1 MPLPSAEA
9 PPRLLRF
16 GNFEVELQG
25 GELRKKGLRIKLQ
38 DQPLQILKV
47 LLEHPGE
54 LVSREE
60 LRQRLWHPDTF
71 VDFDHSLNTAM
82 MRLREVLGD
91 SSENPRFI
99 ETVPRRGYRFI
110 APVHD
115 IPKETP
121 AAHPANEASVT
132 SPSDPATIPPRVDEE
147 TAPKAMVQA
156 HPAPP
161 SLVHPA
167 RQVSLSRAL
176 LSGMGALTLL
186 ALVAATAFH
195 YRERLGFTPSQ
206 PPHIASLVVLPMEN
220 LSGDANQDY
229 FADGMTDELIASLA
243 RISSLRV
250 ISHTTSMEYKGKHES
265 IEKIAHDLNVDAV
278 VEGTVLR
285 SGDRV
290 RITAELVQV
299 STDRHLWA
307 DTYESP
313 LGDIL
318 ALQNQV
324 ASAIVSQISIK
335 LTPQDKERLAANH
348 PVNSGAYEDYL
359 KGRYYWGKRSE
370 EALDKA
376 IQYFQSATEKDPQY
390 ALAYA
395 GLADCYGIIGAAIV
409 GTVPTSQV
417 APKAEAAATKAV
429 ELDPALAETQTAL
442 ATVQFNYNWNWAAAE
457 AGFRRAIQLNPSYAT
472 AHQRYSLY
480 LMAMGRTQESLDEMS
495 RARSL
500 DPLSLSM
507 NFSLGWRLY
516 MARRYD
522 EAIVQLR
529 NTIEMDPTYL
539 LAHIVLGQCYEQKGQ
554 YPEAIAELQKA
565 ASMSPGNPPV
575 IAALGHAYAVAGRR
589 TEALKLLDQ
598 LTAQPLRQYVS
609 PFYIALLYTGLGDH
623 GQAIAWLG
631 KAFADRS
638 NNMIFLNVNPQFDS
652 LRSEPG
658 LQNLLHRIGLQTAV
672 K

>member
-1 MPLPSAEA
+1 MPSPPAEA
-9 PPRLLRF
+9 PARLIRF
-16 GNFEVELQG
+16 GNFEVDLHG
-25 GELRKKGLRIKLQ
+25 GELRRKGLKIKLQ
-38 DQPLQILKV
+38 DQPRQILKV

-60 LRQRLWHPDTF
+60 LRQRLWQPDTF

-115 IPKETP
+115 IPREQLTP
-121 AAHPANEASVT
+121 PPSNEVLPPAPSEPPVTPSHTIEEIASGTKTEAHPAT
-132 SPSDPATIPPRVDEE
+132 SNPV
-147 TAPKAMVQA
+147 
-156 HPAPP
+156 
-161 SLVHPA
+161 
-167 RQVSLSRAL
+167 RQIALSRAVVGGAGVFAL
-176 LSGMGALTLL
+176 LIL
-186 ALVAATAFH
+186 AIATAFH
-195 YRERLGFTPSQ
+195 YRQRLGFTTPEPQ
-206 PPHIASLVVLPMEN
+206 HITSLVVLPMEN

-243 RISSLRV
+243 KISSLRV
-250 ISHTTSMEYKGKHES
+250 ISHTTSMEYKGTHES
-265 IEKIAHDLNVDAV
+265 LERIAHDLNVDAV

-318 ALQNQV
+318 TLQNQV
-324 ASAIVSQISIK
+324 ASAIVSQIRIT
-335 LTPQDKERLAANH
+335 LTPQDKERLAATH
-348 PVNSGAYEDYL
+348 PVNAGAYEDYL

-370 EALDKA
+370 ESLDKA

-409 GTVPTSQV
+409 GTVPTSDV

-429 ELDPALAETQTAL
+429 GLDPSLAETQTAL
-442 ATVQFNYNWNWAAAE
+442 ATVQFNYKWNWTAAE

-480 LMAMGRTQESLDEMS
+480 LMAMGRTEESLSEIN

-522 EAIVQLR
+522 EAIAQLS
-529 NTIEMDPTYL
+529 NTIEMDSTYL
-539 LAHIVLGQCYEQKGQ
+539 LAHIVLGQSYEQKGQ
-554 YPEAIAELQKA
+554 YPQAIAELQKA
-565 ASMSPGNPPV
+565 AAMSPASPPV
-575 IAALGHAYAVAGRR
+575 VAALGHAYALSGNR
-589 TEALKLLDQ
+589 TEALKMLDQ
-598 LTAQPLRQYVS
+598 LKALSSHQYVS
-609 PFYIALLYTGLGDH
+609 PFYLALVYTGLDDR
-623 GQAIAWLG
+623 GQAITWLG
-631 KAFADRS
+631 SGYDDRS
-638 NNMIFLNVNPQFDS
+638 NNMIFLNVNPQFDT

-658 LQNLLHRIGLQTAV
+658 FQKVLHRIGLRTTI